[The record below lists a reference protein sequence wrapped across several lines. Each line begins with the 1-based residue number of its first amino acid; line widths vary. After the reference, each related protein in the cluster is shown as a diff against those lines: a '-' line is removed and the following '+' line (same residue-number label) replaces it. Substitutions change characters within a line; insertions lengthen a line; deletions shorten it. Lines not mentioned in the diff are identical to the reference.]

1 MDCLNVVSYNI
12 KGLGNP
18 IKRKKILNQ
27 LKALQCSAAMLQ
39 ETHLSEAEH
48 LKLKRDWV
56 EQIYSASHGGGRKRG
71 VAILFRRNV
80 FFSCEKV
87 LKDKEGRYIRVIGTI
102 GDIRFTFLNLYAPNE
117 DCPFFFKKIASKLA
131 DEGKGIIV
139 VGGDYNCVLNSSI
152 DRLPAMKGPQTR
164 KAATVLGMM
173 DGLGLT
179 DV

>member
-1 MDCLNVVSYNI
+1 MDGLNVVSYNI

-48 LKLKRDWV
+48 LKLKR
-56 EQIYSASHGGGRKRG
+56 EQIYSASHGGARKRG

-87 LKDKEGRYIRVIGTI
+87 LKDKEGRYIMVIGTI
-102 GDIRFTFLNLYAPNE
+102 GDITHN
-117 DCPFFFKKIASKLA
+117 
-131 DEGKGIIV
+131 V
-139 VGGDYNCVLNSSI
+139 VGS
-152 DRLPAMKGPQTR
+152 
-164 KAATVLGMM
+164 
-173 DGLGLT
+173 
-179 DV
+179 